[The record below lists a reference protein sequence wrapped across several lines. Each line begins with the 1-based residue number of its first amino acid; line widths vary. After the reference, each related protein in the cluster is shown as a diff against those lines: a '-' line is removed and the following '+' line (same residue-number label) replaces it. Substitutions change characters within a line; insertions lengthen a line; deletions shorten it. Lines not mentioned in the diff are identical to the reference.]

1 VFYCRVATSIWLAN
15 SKALYPNNTE
25 ASIHTAATITTTVFE
40 SNRSTPTSF
49 TRQPS
54 TPFSPG
60 QEQLL
65 RQLNIFNGSEEFF
78 EAVYWAV
85 NLDLGQNSSQNI
97 FLNSDLLADSTDI
110 FHNNTF
116 INFTYQN
123 TPLSD
128 GRIPGDGYRSVKD
141 ISAPLVQTPATLDVP
156 YQCWTWVRKPGLLAF
171 IDVLVPTL
179 VLFAFFTLI
188 LYMISKACFS
198 HRRLCRFP

>member
-1 VFYCRVATSIWLAN
+1 M
-15 SKALYPNNTE
+15 
-25 ASIHTAATITTTVFE
+25 
-40 SNRSTPTSF
+40 
-49 TRQPS
+49 Q
-54 TPFSPG
+54 
-60 QEQLL
+60 
-65 RQLNIFNGSEEFF
+65 QLNVFNASEEFF

-116 INFTYQN
+116 VNFTYQN

-128 GRIPGDGYRSVKD
+128 GRIPGDGYRSIKD
-141 ISAPLVQTPATLDVP
+141 ISAPLVQTPATLDVS

-179 VLFAFFTLI
+179 VLFAFLALI
-188 LYMISKACFS
+188 FYMISTACFS
-198 HRRLCRFP
+198 RNRPCGFP